1 MFDYEL
7 SGCGFESSCC
17 QLNNAFAYYDF
28 SVAVENKNY
37 NIDDKTNIMTTVA
50 VIGLITN
57 NKYNNRT
64 PSLPSNQAK

>member
-7 SGCGFESSCC
+7 SGSGFESRCC
-17 QLNNAFAYYDF
+17 HLNNAFAYYDF
-28 SVAVENKNY
+28 SVTVENKSY

-57 NKYNNRT
+57 NKDNNRT
-64 PSLPSNQAK
+64 PSLHSD